1 MSKSTK
7 GHGHRALDALAALE
21 SREPAASIQT
31 MELAL
36 PPRPVPRRKRAFI
49 LPGQIAPPPPPPP
62 QPEVVLDGFV
72 LLEAC
77 RCEDPDEAEKAVLE
91 GCGIS
96 SVISEDLSFFRKLSH
111 LDLGDNRVPLASLA
125 YLPGLIE
132 LHLDCNGLS
141 EVTIPAGG
149 FPALEVLNLSYNGLS
164 SSAVAALADVPR
176 LRQLDLSMND
186 LSALPVDLSGFQALQ
201 SLNCEHNRL
210 GSESSWLALGSLPA
224 LRSLSLAH
232 NKLEALAP
240 STSEAAFSQLSTLD
254 LSNNQ
259 ISREEALLPVLQ
271 MGALR
276 TLLLYNNPFLHR
288 GFASDDFH
296 EVLANQRSIE
306 LITLPPPP
314 PAPPAKIDLS
324 LMTTVA
330 EPPTRRSIPKHKP
343 ARPKQPTGAKP
354 PQAQQPKPAQ
364 EADDSSFFLTGVG
377 GISGGHDDDAPTPA
391 HHEPV
396 LAAQA
401 DALDHDFWGPADDLL
416 DAHVDIRSAVT
427 ALKAAI
433 ERPPI
438 EPTNSKAPHLKS
450 TGSIRAKQREKFDP
464 HAAFARGGAHGGKLL
479 NGMGAPHRVGGAL
492 EGMSAGVT
500 ALQHRMGTELAAR
513 GASGGGAGGDP
524 EGDACVASLQSM
536 LTGIQSMQVGATSSA
551 QQPSAA

>member
-1 MSKSTK
+1 MPTK
-7 GHGHRALDALAALE
+7 GHSHRALDALAALE
-21 SREPAASIQT
+21 SREPAAAVQT

-49 LPGQIAPPPPPPP
+49 LPNQVAPAPPPPP
-62 QPEVVLDGFV
+62 QQEVVLDGFV

-111 LDLGDNRVPLASLA
+111 LDLGDNRVALAALA

-149 FPALEVLNLSYNGLS
+149 FPALEVLNLSYNGLT
-164 SSAVAALADVPR
+164 SSAVAALADMPR
-176 LRQLDLSMND
+176 LRQLDVSVND
-186 LSALPVDLSGFQALQ
+186 LSALPADMSGFQALQ

-210 GSESSWLALGSLPA
+210 GSEASWLSLGSLPT

-232 NKLEALAP
+232 NRLESLSP
-240 STSEAAFSQLSTLD
+240 SAAETAFSQLSTLD
-254 LSNNQ
+254 LSNNL
-259 ISREEALLPVLQ
+259 IAREEALLPVLQ

-276 TLLLYNNPFLHR
+276 ALLLYANPFLHR
-288 GFASDDFH
+288 GLASDDFH
-296 EVLANQRSIE
+296 EVLSHQRGID

-330 EPPTRRSIPKHKP
+330 EPPTRRRIPKHQPRAKP
-343 ARPKQPTGAKP
+343 A
-354 PQAQQPKPAQ
+354 PKPTPPAAT
-364 EADDSSFFLTGVG
+364 EPEEEDDSSFFLTAAG
-377 GISGGHDDDAPTPA
+377 GEYGEDVPP
-391 HHEPV
+391 EQRPM

-401 DALDHDFWGPADDLL
+401 EALDVDFWGSGDQLL
-416 DAHVDIRSAVT
+416 DSQVDIRTAVT

-433 ERPPI
+433 DRPPVR
-438 EPTNSKAPHLKS
+438 PTNANAAHLKMTAS
-450 TGSIRAKQREKFDP
+450 LEARKREKFMP
-464 HAAFARGGAHGGKLL
+464 GVRPGGRLANGLLPPERSGGA
-479 NGMGAPHRVGGAL
+479 A
-492 EGMSAGVT
+492 EDMSAGVS
-500 ALQHRMGTELAAR
+500 ALQQRMGVELA
-513 GASGGGAGGDP
+513 ASGGGGATSGADP
-524 EGDACVASLQSM
+524 DGDACVASLQSM
-536 LTGIQSMQVGATSSA
+536 LTGIQSMNVGAT
-551 QQPSAA
+551 AARPGQA

>member
-36 PPRPVPRRKRAFI
+36 PPRPVPRRTRAFI

-259 ISREEALLPVLQ
+259 ISREEALLPVL
-271 MGALR
+271 
-276 TLLLYNNPFLHR
+276 
-288 GFASDDFH
+288 
-296 EVLANQRSIE
+296 
-306 LITLPPPP
+306 
-314 PAPPAKIDLS
+314 
-324 LMTTVA
+324 
-330 EPPTRRSIPKHKP
+330 
-343 ARPKQPTGAKP
+343 
-354 PQAQQPKPAQ
+354 
-364 EADDSSFFLTGVG
+364 
-377 GISGGHDDDAPTPA
+377 
-391 HHEPV
+391 
-396 LAAQA
+396 
-401 DALDHDFWGPADDLL
+401 
-416 DAHVDIRSAVT
+416 
-427 ALKAAI
+427 
-433 ERPPI
+433 
-438 EPTNSKAPHLKS
+438 
-450 TGSIRAKQREKFDP
+450 
-464 HAAFARGGAHGGKLL
+464 
-479 NGMGAPHRVGGAL
+479 
-492 EGMSAGVT
+492 
-500 ALQHRMGTELAAR
+500 
-513 GASGGGAGGDP
+513 
-524 EGDACVASLQSM
+524 
-536 LTGIQSMQVGATSSA
+536 
-551 QQPSAA
+551 